1 MTHIRELADQA
12 KALKTNYTGCGDEQ
26 ALTYACEDVVIDV
39 LGSRVM
45 SEHELSTWMTD
56 VCEREDVDAPVLV
69 LLPTPGEVAGST
81 DIDANVICLRSRTP
95 SAAVVLHE
103 LAHVVSR
110 ASNHD
115 SQFRTSLVGM
125 WRRHLSVE
133 HAALLHQL
141 FSINNLAVDT
151 WQ

>member
-12 KALKTNYTGCGDEQ
+12 RARVASYEGCSQEQ

-39 LGSRVM
+39 LGSRSM
-45 SEHELSTWMTD
+45 SEHELTIWIAD
-56 VCEREDVDAPVLV
+56 VCEREDADAPVLV
-69 LLPTPGEVAGST
+69 FVPKGGRIAGST
-81 DIDANVICLRSRTP
+81 DIDGNVMCLRGRTP
-95 SAAVVLHE
+95 GAAVVLHE